1 MTMINVLFQKRYGT
15 TVYNSEV
22 STRISN
28 ALLVGAVLG
37 QVVVGIICDRIGRK
51 SAIGECLGVQIE
63 TRGPHS
69 QPCLWSAVL
78 STIILCTGA
87 IFATAATPVHH
98 SVSALF
104 WWLTVARGATGFGV
118 GAEYPASSTS
128 CSEAANERYSRNKRS
143 TIFILCTNVVLSF
156 GGPLAV
162 SIFLIVLSASQYG
175 GTTSAEDARRLDIV
189 WRIVF
194 GIGAL
199 LPLSVFYF
207 RMKMM
212 NSKLYRKGA
221 IKHNVPYWL
230 FVKRY
235 WPRLIG
241 TCGAW
246 L

>member
-1 MTMINVLFQKRYGT
+1 M
-15 TVYNSEV
+15 
-22 STRISN
+22 
-28 ALLVGAVLG
+28 
-37 QVVVGIICDRIGRK
+37 
-51 SAIGECLGVQIE
+51 
-63 TRGPHS
+63 
-69 QPCLWSAVL
+69 
-78 STIILCTGA
+78 
-87 IFATAATPVHH
+87 
-98 SVSALF
+98 
-104 WWLTVARGATGFGV
+104 
-118 GAEYPASSTS
+118 
-128 CSEAANERYSRNKRS
+128 
-143 TIFILCTNVVLSF
+143 
-156 GGPLAV
+156 
-162 SIFLIVLSASQYG
+162 SIFLIVLEASQYG
-175 GTTSAEDARRLDIV
+175 NTTSAQDARRLDIV